1 MRVLLLRHGQ
11 TDLNVQKRLQGSSD
25 IPLNERGRTQARETK
40 KLLEELGIHVTKILS
55 SPLER
60 AIETGSLAT
69 GIPMEAIETEQN
81 LIEMSFGVYEQKNMN
96 EENPQFLVD
105 CFDYPETYQ
114 PPVDGESYDEVL
126 ARAKSIIEK
135 VRSMIANG
143 TLEED
148 DTLLLV
154 SHGALSHAIFEYIK
168 NTPRSAYW
176 DVDFN
181 NCAIA
186 ELFITTDGTADD
198 YRFISEGFEKN
209 W

>member
-105 CFDYPETYQ
+105 CFDQPETYQ
-114 PPVDGESYDEVL
+114 PPVGGESYDEVL

>member
-1 MRVLLLRHGQ
+1 MRVLLIRHGQ

-25 IPLNERGRTQARETK
+25 IPLNERGRQQARETRK
-40 KLLEELGIHVTKILS
+40 IMEDLGIKVTRIIS

-60 AIETGSLAT
+60 AIETGSLTT
-69 GIPMEAIETEQN
+69 GIPMDEIETEPN
-81 LIEMSFGVYEQKNMN
+81 LIEMSFGIYEQKNMN

-105 CFDYPETYQ
+105 CFDHPETYQ
-114 PPVDGESYDEVL
+114 PPAGGESYDEVI
-126 ARAKSIIEK
+126 ARAKSIIENI
-135 VRSMIANG
+135 RHMISDG
-143 TLEED
+143 TLKEY

>member
-1 MRVLLLRHGQ
+1 MHIYLLRHGQ

-25 IPLNERGRTQARETK
+25 IPLNERGRQQARETK
-40 KLLEELGIHVTKILS
+40 KLLEDHKIHVTKILS

-69 GIPMEAIETEQN
+69 GIPMDEIETEPN
-81 LIEMSFGVYEQKNMN
+81 LIEMSFGIYEQKNMN

-105 CFDYPETYQ
+105 CFDHPETYQ
-114 PPVDGESYDEVL
+114 PPAGGESYDEVI
-126 ARAKSIIEK
+126 ARAKSIIENI
-135 VRSMIANG
+135 RHMISEG
-143 TLEED
+143 TLKED

-154 SHGALSHAIFEYIK
+154 SHGALSHGIFEYIK
-168 NTPRSAYW
+168 KTPRSAYW

-186 ELFITTDGTADD
+186 ELLITCDGTPDD
-198 YRFISEGFEKN
+198 YKFISEGFEKN